1 MKALVLEEYGRLV
14 YREVPEPEVGPEDVL
29 VRVEACGICGSDVHG
44 LDGSTGRRIPP
55 IVMGHEAAGVVS
67 AAGSRV
73 KGIPEGL
80 RVTFDSTISCGTCFF
95 CRRGE
100 INLCDNRRVL
110 GVSCAEYRQP
120 GAFAE
125 YVSVP
130 GRILYPLPE
139 NVGFNQAAMTEPLSV
154 ALHAVGRLPPLSGGA
169 AVVVGAGT
177 IGLMAIQCL
186 RASGCGLIVAV
197 DVARERLDRARALGA
212 DFALDSGAAD
222 VRSEVLRL
230 TEGRGADAAFE
241 AVGIPSTFT
250 AAMGCLRKGG
260 ALCMVGNISAS
271 VDLGLQAAVTRE
283 ITLYGSCASSGE
295 YPACLEMMSQ
305 GTVDVDSMISATAP
319 LSEGAAWFER
329 LSRGDGSL
337 LKVILKP

>member
-14 YREVPEPEVGPEDVL
+14 YREVPEPEVGPDDVL
-29 VRVEACGICGSDVHG
+29 VRIEACGICGSDIHG

-55 IVMGHEAAGVVS
+55 IVMGHEAAGVV
-67 AAGSRV
+67 AATGSKV
-73 KGIPEGL
+73 KGIPEGQ
-80 RVTFDSTISCGTCFF
+80 RVTFDSTITCGTCFF

-125 YVSVP
+125 YISVP

-139 NVGFNQAAMTEPLSV
+139 NVSFDQAAMTEPLSV
-154 ALHAVGRLPPLSGGA
+154 AMHAVGRLPPLSDGS
-169 AVVVGAGT
+169 AVVVGTGT
-177 IGLMAIQCL
+177 IGLLLIQCL
-186 RASGCGLIVAV
+186 RASGCRLIVAV
-197 DVARERLDRARALGA
+197 DVVRERLERARGLGA
-212 DFALDSGAAD
+212 DRVLDSGAAD
-222 VRSEVLRL
+222 VRAEVLRL

-241 AVGIPSTFT
+241 AVGIPATFT
-250 AAMGCLRKGG
+250 AAMSCLRKGG
-260 ALCMVGNISAS
+260 ALSMVGNISAS

-295 YPACLEMMSQ
+295 YPACLEMMSR
-305 GTVDVDSMISATAP
+305 GTVDVGAMISASAP
-319 LSEGAAWFER
+319 LSEGPVWFKR
-329 LSRGDGSL
+329 LSRGEGGL